1 MSKRIPATVRAAVAL
16 SFLATLALGAGAQDL
31 PKVRV
36 DNVRQVYAN
45 GPHSAFTDLIEWN
58 GSYWLTFRNCP
69 DGHMVHPTSS
79 IRIMRSADT
88 KTWEEV
94 HQFSVPKRDT
104 RDPHFLAFKG
114 KLFVYTGTWYSG
126 DTTLPRDEYDVNK
139 HLGYA
144 VWTEDGKTWQGPR
157 QMEGTY
163 GHYIWRAAAFGDK
176 AYLCARRNRDF
187 AQVRGERDIIE
198 SAMLESDDGLVW
210 RFHSFFQ
217 ESNGDETA
225 FVFDEAGAVTAVCRQ
240 GSGNALLATA
250 PPPYTDWTR
259 TDLTE
264 YVGGPLIK
272 AWGAHLLVGGRRTT
286 QDGPK
291 TTLYWLKDRALQPI
305 AELPSG
311 GDNSYPGLLVLSPE
325 HAVVSWYSSH
335 EKDADGNAV
344 TAIYMADLMIEP

>member
-1 MSKRIPATVRAAVAL
+1 MKTRYLFWMAACVPFLVWSATANE
-16 SFLATLALGAGAQDL
+16 L
-31 PKVRV
+31 PKIQVE
-36 DNVRQVYAN
+36 NVRQVYHN
-45 GPHSAFTDLIEWN
+45 GEHNAFTDMIEWN
-58 GSYWLTFRNCP
+58 GAYWLAFRSCP

-79 IRIMRSADT
+79 IRILTSTDT
-88 KTWEEV
+88 KEWKEV

-144 VWTEDGKTWQGPR
+144 AWTEDGTSWQGPR

-187 AQVRGERDIIE
+187 AQVSGERDIIE
-198 SAMLESDDGLVW
+198 SAMLESDDGQIW
-210 RFHSFFQ
+210 RFHAFFQ
-217 ESNGDETA
+217 ETQGDETA
-225 FVFDEAGAVTAVCRQ
+225 FVFDDAGAVTAVCRRGGGPSQ
-240 GSGNALLATA
+240 LATSA
-250 PPPYTDWTR
+250 APYTDWNR

-264 YVGGPLIK
+264 YVGGPLI
-272 AWGAHLLVGGRRTT
+272 AHWGERLLVGGRRNTD
-286 QDGPK
+286 QGPK
-291 TTLYWLKDRALQPI
+291 TTLYWLQDRALHAA

-311 GDNSYPGLLVLSPE
+311 GDNSYPGLLVLDPT

-335 EKDADGNAV
+335 EKDAEGKTI
-344 TAIYMADLMIEP
+344 TAIYMADLTIEP